1 MAYVVAALLASFA
14 VTLLAIR
21 LNLGNP
27 EAHRRYVVR
36 RRAAW
41 IRQPALRGLSR
52 AGGIGVA
59 VGLLVSLVARTLDDA
74 VAAPIAARMGL
85 LLLLC
90 ALPVFVAGLVEDFH
104 QGLGIG
110 LRFAA
115 ALTSAALGGWFLDA
129 WVVRLDSGP
138 FDAAIATIPAVSIV
152 FTCFAVA
159 GLTNA
164 FNLIDGFNG
173 LAGGVATLILIGIAY
188 VAFKVGDIAIM
199 ASALTAVGAI
209 AGFMALNFPRG
220 LIFLGDGGAYLVGFW
235 IAELLVLLV
244 ARNPQVSAW
253 FPILVCS
260 YPISETLF
268 SIYRRTVVRR
278 AHPGVPDVAHLHH
291 LIYKRLVR
299 WLIGTRLS
307 AHRLQRNAMT
317 APYLW
322 VVTSVGVAPAIIFWD
337 RTPVLI
343 LGSAVFAA
351 AYVYGYVRIAKFR
364 APHWWI
370 IRKSKP

>member
-74 VAAPIAARMGL
+74 IAAPIAARMGL

-115 ALTSAALGGWFLDA
+115 ALTSAALSGWFLDA

-138 FDAAIATIPAVSIV
+138 FDAAIAAIPAVSIV

-209 AGFMALNFPRG
+209 IGFMALNFPRG

-244 ARNPQVSAW
+244 ARNPHVSAW

-322 VVTSVGVAPAIIFWD
+322 ILTSIGVAPAIIFWD

>member
-74 VAAPIAARMGL
+74 IAAPIAARMGL

-90 ALPVFVAGLVEDFH
+90 SLPVFVAGLVEDFH

-199 ASALTAVGAI
+199 AAALTAVGAI

-244 ARNPQVSAW
+244 TRNPQVSAW

-322 VVTSVGVAPAIIFWD
+322 ILTSVGVAPAIIFWD

-343 LGSAVFAA
+343 LGSAMFAA

-370 IRKSKP
+370 IRKSRP